1 MTLNKV
7 INKYKKGLQ
16 MVTKL
21 ITGVTT
27 GVVLALVVNVARA
40 KGANV

>member
-1 MTLNKV
+1 
-7 INKYKKGLQ
+7 

-27 GVVLALVVNVARA
+27 GVVLAFVVKVARA
-40 KGANV
+40 KGVNL

>member
-1 MTLNKV
+1 
-7 INKYKKGLQ
+7 

-27 GVVLALVVNVARA
+27 GVVLAFVVNMARA
-40 KGANV
+40 KGVNV